1 MSRDENS
8 MGPRAISKPAA
19 RPRKSNPDAMPRARR
34 LVAVWNAMAA
44 TIAARR
50 RPPRSA
56 RRAYGRCSRPRS
68 DSGRPDRIDTDGV
81 VCVEINAVAART
93 SRRRPSTVG

>member
-34 LVAVWNAMAA
+34 LVAAWTAMAA
-44 TIAARR
+44 TIAATTATATICQTI
-50 RPPRSA
+50 A
-56 RRAYGRCSRPRS
+56 RVRGSRQTRVAP
-68 DSGRPDRIDTDGV
+68 IDTGGGV
-81 VCVEINAVAART
+81 RVVEITAVAART
-93 SRRRPSTVG
+93 SRRRPSTAG